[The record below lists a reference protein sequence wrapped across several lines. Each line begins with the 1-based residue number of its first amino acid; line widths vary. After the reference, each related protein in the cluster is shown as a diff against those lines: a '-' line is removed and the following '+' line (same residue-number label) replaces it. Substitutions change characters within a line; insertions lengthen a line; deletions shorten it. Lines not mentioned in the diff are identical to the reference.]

1 MNAYAMVGDRILEKP
16 TAKTASAS
24 SAEVCGTE
32 REMLHSNEDVFQVH
46 PFAAHPFCCNKNIRK

>member
-32 REMLHSNEDVFQVH
+32 RVTQQ
-46 PFAAHPFCCNKNIRK
+46 